1 MSATGAGLLSYVI
14 YAILFVIAWS
24 AFANR
29 VTQLVSLVSMGQP
42 SHFGNHWGRIKDF
55 IVFVVAEAKVLQR
68 RLAGFVHLLVFYGF
82 LIITIQSA
90 MMWLQGFFPG
100 LEIGFIEFNPA
111 YVALLDTF
119 DAIVILSVLY
129 FVFRR
134 AILHPRALTLSA
146 DGYFILLLIFF
157 SAASD
162 LTTNSFRYALVPLT
176 MPASGY
182 AQVAPWAYI
191 SDNLAGLLQGTSISD
206 LQFGFNFGWWWHT
219 LTVLTFL
226 IYIPYSKHLH
236 LFTAPL
242 TTYFRNK
249 RPKGELTRIDNIEE
263 QEHYGVSEINQFT
276 WRNLLDLTACTEC
289 GRCQEA
295 CPAFATGKPL
305 NPKAVILDLKDY
317 MLEKGPELLKARQME
332 SVPPATQVHES
343 RMTEAAHRAHDLDVA
358 DVAMVGDVI
367 TDDVLWA
374 CTTCQACISA
384 CPVFIEPMARIVDMR
399 RYLVLE
405 ESRFPSEVNRTFT
418 NMERNGNLWEFS
430 NSQRGDWAKPLRIPT
445 LAEEPDAEI
454 LFWVGCFGSFDSRN
468 RKTVEAFARI
478 LQAAGIKFAILGK
491 EEKCTGDPARRIGN
505 EYLYQTLAQ
514 ENVETLNSYKV
525 SKIVTACPHCF
536 NTIKNEYPQF
546 GGNYEVLHH
555 TQLIDTLI
563 KEGRIHLSNSV
574 NETVT
579 YHDPCYLGR
588 YNDEY
593 DAPREILA
601 AIPGIRLQEMPR
613 NRQKSFCCGGGGG
626 RIVMEEHIG
635 KRINNTRMQEA
646 VDTGATTLAAACPY
660 CMTMFE
666 DGRKAIGVQEEIKP
680 LDVAELVARAMT
692 PRQPGQAE
700 VIPMR
705 GRE

>member
-1 MSATGAGLLSYVI
+1 MAASGANLLTYVT
-14 YAILFVIAWS
+14 YVILFVVAWA

-29 VTQLVSLVSMGQP
+29 VGQLVALVAMGQP
-42 SHFGNHWGRIKDF
+42 TPISNHWGRIKDF
-55 IVFVVAEAKVLQR
+55 FIFVVVEAKVLQR
-68 RLAGFVHLLVFYGF
+68 RLAGFLHLLVFYGF
-82 LIITIQSA
+82 IVITIQSA
-90 MMWLQGFFPG
+90 MMWVQGFFPG
-100 LEIGFIEFNPA
+100 LEIGIIEFNPL
-111 YVALLDTF
+111 YVLLLDLF

-129 FVFRR
+129 FAYRR
-134 AILHPRALTLSA
+134 LVLRPRALSLN
-146 DGYFILLLIFF
+146 GEGLFILMLIFF

-162 LTTNSFRYALVPLT
+162 LTTNTFRYALAPLT
-176 MPASGY
+176 MPDSGY
-182 AQVAPWAYI
+182 AHVAPWAFI
-191 SDNLAGLLQGTSISD
+191 SNNLGGLLGGGSAVN
-206 LQFGFNFGWWWHT
+206 LQAGFDFGWWWHT
-219 LTVLTFL
+219 LTILTFL

-242 TTYFRNK
+242 STYFRNK
-249 RPKGELTRIDNIEE
+249 RPKGEIAKIDNLEE

-276 WRNLLDLTACTEC
+276 WRNLLDNIACTEC

-305 NPKAVILDLKDY
+305 NPKMVILDLKDY
-317 MLEKGPELLKARQME
+317 MLERGPELLKARQME
-332 SVPPATQVHES
+332 AVPPATQIDEG
-343 RMTEAAHRAHDLDVA
+343 RMTAAAHRAHEMNIA

-384 CPVFIEPMARIVDMR
+384 CPVFIEPMSRIVDMR

-405 ESRFPSEVNRTFT
+405 ESRFPAELNRTFT
-418 NMERNGNLWEFS
+418 NMERTGNLFG
-430 NSQRGDWAKPLRIPT
+430 NPNTQRSDWATPLAVPT

-454 LFWVGCFGSFDSRN
+454 LFWVGCYGSFDSRN
-468 RKTVEAFARI
+468 RKTVESFARI

-514 ENVETLNSYKV
+514 ENVETLNGYHV

-546 GGNYEVLHH
+546 GGDYEVLHH
-555 TQLIDTLI
+555 TQLINTLI
-563 KEGRIHLSNSV
+563 KEGRIQLSNTID
-574 NETVT
+574 EKIT

-593 DAPREILA
+593 DAPREILT
-601 AIPGIRLQEMPR
+601 AIPGIRLEEMPR
-613 NRQKSFCCGGGGG
+613 TRQKSFCCGGGGG
-626 RIVMEEHIG
+626 RIVMEEHLG
-635 KRINNTRMQEA
+635 TRINQNRMQEA
-646 VDTGATTLAAACPY
+646 VNTGATTLAASCPY

-666 DGRKAIGVQEEIKP
+666 DASKGLGVQEQIRP
-680 LDVAELVARAMT
+680 RDVAELVATAMT
-692 PRQPGQAE
+692 PRQPGQ
-700 VIPMR
+700 VGTVPMR
-705 GRE
+705 GKE